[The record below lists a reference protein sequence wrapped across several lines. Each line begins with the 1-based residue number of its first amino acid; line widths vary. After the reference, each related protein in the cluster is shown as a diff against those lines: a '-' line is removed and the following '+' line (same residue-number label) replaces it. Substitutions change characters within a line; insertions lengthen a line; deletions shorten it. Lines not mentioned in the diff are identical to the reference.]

1 LRTIWF
7 SPCFSAQFKFPPAVK
22 NLTTAGV
29 ILEILHLDEG
39 LKTDNFKGCGVTLKI
54 IIIDQD
60 DRTMVEVPGKI
71 LWIRN
76 REGDSGVGLKVVS
89 ASI

>member
-1 LRTIWF
+1 M
-7 SPCFSAQFKFPPAVK
+7 
-22 NLTTAGV
+22 
-29 ILEILHLDEG
+29 EILHLDEG
-39 LKTDNFKGCGVTLKI
+39 LKTDNFKGCGGTLKI

-60 DRTMVEVPGKI
+60 DRTMLEVPGKI

-89 ASI
+89 VSI